1 MLTFDIALH
10 DLLFDASSCFAG
22 VFNFAGVSNFTKRPI
37 EQELT
42 PFLTSLLLLGDL
54 AILRHFKQTQLNFLP
69 VSQMIGLLM
78 LRRSPYYSDYRHHCQ
93 KSLSSFFSYLNG
105 NNQFAPLFQ
114 AASYFS
120 FLSWLPV
127 RKFNLAFNQNLSVQP
142 PKKEEIQKAKQWM
155 DAFQKQLLP
164 QLPEGS
170 KSNLFMPLLPKECT
184 EICGQRIAAHY
195 IVKDTACFIDFN
207 SDPASQIYRALSVIL
222 LQESY
227 QSLCRILPK
236 KINRFLIFQPDSA
249 QIITIHTDLLPSK
262 SIQNAIRRIQKNS
275 RLFY

>member
-1 MLTFDIALH
+1 MFAFDSALH
-10 DLLFDASSCFAG
+10 DLLHDTSSCFAG
-22 VFNFAGVSNFTKRPI
+22 VSDFPKYRTPM

-42 PFLTSLLLLGDL
+42 PFLTSLLLLGNL
-54 AILRHFKQTQLNFLP
+54 AVLRHFEQTKLNFLP

-78 LRRSPYYSDYRHHCQ
+78 LRRSSYYSDYRHHCQ
-93 KSLSSFFSYLNG
+93 KSLSTFFSYLNG
-105 NNQFAPLFQ
+105 NNQFTPLFQ

-127 RKFNLAFNQNLSVQP
+127 RKFNLAFNQNLSAQP
-142 PKKEEIQKAKQWM
+142 SNKEEIQKAKQWK
-155 DAFQKQLLP
+155 DVFQNQLLP
-164 QLPEGS
+164 QLPQES

-227 QSLCRILPK
+227 QSLCRILPE
-236 KINRFLIFQPDSA
+236 KINRFLIFQPDFA

-275 RLFY
+275 RLSY